1 MRCIKSF
8 LFGYLVIFSSMSE
21 VVVLRSSQKD
31 RLIDEINR
39 KLNDDTRKV
48 HLSIRPTINILA
60 SILTAAQNVKS
71 ITCPPSLYERTPR
84 KIRTALD
91 KIGIDFQA
99 LLLTPGRPRSHPNWK
114 IDKVYALEDKGYSAK
129 EISDELGIPLTTVYY
144 YLKKE

>member
-1 MRCIKSF
+1 
-8 LFGYLVIFSSMSE
+8 MSE

-31 RLIDEINR
+31 RLIDEING

-60 SILTAAQNVKS
+60 SILTAAQNVKT

>member
-1 MRCIKSF
+1 MN
-8 LFGYLVIFSSMSE
+8 E

-31 RLIDEINR
+31 RLIEEINR
-39 KLNDDTRKV
+39 KLDDNTKKV

-60 SILTAAQNVKS
+60 SILTAAQNVKT
-71 ITCPPSLYERTPR
+71 ITCPPSLYERTPK
-84 KIRTALD
+84 KIRVALD

-114 IDKVYALEDKGYSAK
+114 IDKVYALEEKGYSAK
-129 EISDELGIPLTTVYY
+129 DISDELGIPLTTVYY